1 MTRPRKQQ
9 ISLDATPYYHC
20 VSRCVRR
27 AFLCGTDTFSGRSY
41 EHRRLQIQNDV
52 LRLAS
57 IFFIDVAAFAV
68 MSNHYHLVLHV
79 DREACLKATPKS
91 IAIRW
96 HQLFAGKEV
105 SKKFIDGEFIKSHE
119 HEQLNTWL
127 DQWRGRLHNISWF
140 MKVLNEKIA
149 RAANK
154 EDECTGHF
162 WESRYKSQALLD
174 EKAVL
179 SCMAYVDLNPVRA
192 GMADTPELS
201 DYTSIQ
207 LRIKHWKSVSEEQ
220 GNNSISDNDENAQP
234 KSLLPFAGNLRQPMP
249 KGIIYN
255 LLDYLELIDWTG
267 RQIRENK
274 TGSIDRNAPP
284 ILLRIGI
291 APEHWIELCTH
302 FEERFKGLVG
312 SQHSLKNLISSFG
325 LNRKTNHS
333 NSRLL
338 YC

>member
-1 MTRPRKQQ
+1 MITHLLLRSTTGVNEQFPGRDFNPLDSSPMTACD
-9 ISLDATPYYHC
+9 LTPD
-20 VSRCVRR
+20 S
-27 AFLCGTDTFSGRSY
+27 S
-41 EHRRLQIQNDV
+41 
-52 LRLAS
+52 
-57 IFFIDVAAFAV
+57 
-68 MSNHYHLVLHV
+68 
-79 DREACLKATPKS
+79 
-91 IAIRW
+91 
-96 HQLFAGKEV
+96 
-105 SKKFIDGEFIKSHE
+105 
-119 HEQLNTWL
+119 
-127 DQWRGRLHNISWF
+127 
-140 MKVLNEKIA
+140 LNEKIA

-267 RQIRENK
+267 RQIREKN
-274 TGSIDRNAPP
+274 
-284 ILLRIGI
+284 RIYR
-291 APEHWIELCTH
+291 W
-302 FEERFKGLVG
+302 
-312 SQHSLKNLISSFG
+312 
-325 LNRKTNHS
+325 
-333 NSRLL
+333 
-338 YC
+338 